1 LENGWM
7 IYLMEKEYKR
17 HHSMYMKVILFK
29 EKKKDLA
36 ISKLVKKYN
45 MKDNLVTINLR
56 VKEN

>member
-1 LENGWM
+1 M